1 MAIWLIL
8 KKRSERNE
16 NCRKKGAK
24 IFERFCEICIW
35 YKGEYIKGRQ
45 NENSYFLIAVF
56 HLLSN
61 KLN

>member
-35 YKGEYIKGRQ
+35 NKGKYIKERQ
-45 NENSYFLIAVF
+45 NENSYFKIAVF
-56 HLLSN
+56 QIVD
-61 KLN
+61 KP